1 MHVIQKDYFNCQ
13 STYLDLNSEMYHWN
27 TKVEFYNMQ
36 DVKGIT
42 NPLDVKAAGLY
53 QSEET
58 RYHNFSNQIFDF
70 DAKILHTQY
79 HPLDEN
85 TVVGSNQL
93 SLYLFSK
100 GKYRDED
107 VDLSIKSSIH

>member
-13 STYLDLNSEMYHWN
+13 STYLDLNSEISHMN

-42 NPLDVKAAGLY
+42 NPLEVKAAELY
-53 QSEET
+53 LSDES

-70 DAKILHTQY
+70 
-79 HPLDEN
+79 N
-85 TVVGSNQL
+85 
-93 SLYLFSK
+93 
-100 GKYRDED
+100 
-107 VDLSIKSSIH
+107 